1 MSYKLHKWKSSNYQI
16 DTKISAKEFETIK
29 QNVLKEAQKD
39 FTFQWFRKGHVP
51 MNIVE
56 ANVNQQ
62 FLTVNIYENIV
73 NKTLQKVVDEHKDLQ
88 LIGQIYD
95 LNVEKDWNDQN
106 FSFKIDVYPEIKAK
120 NKNWEAIKAT
130 KEDETINEKELE
142 DIINM
147 ERKRFAN
154 YEPSEKIDE
163 DSIFRV
169 EFVYKLD
176 WKQIDRKFRLVY
188 SDDLANDEEIKK
200 FFLGKKKWDLIET
213 KNEKLPKIFQTN
225 EKTDEV
231 NADILEVM
239 KMIIPEFN
247 DENVEKFFQG
257 QYKTLEE
264 YKTELKKYMA
274 EAKSRQVL
282 TQAIDKYLTQA
293 LESYD
298 FELPQTIIN
307 QEKQRRI
314 EEFKKSVGW
323 EEGFKNYSTHYG
335 AERMKEIDEEMNQ
348 LSVDSLKKTFV
359 LFDILKNL
367 DIQVKEWDDIESM
380 LFEKVWETKKSSK
393 KEDKEE
399 KKTK

>member
-1 MSYKLHKWKSSNYQI
+1 MSYKLHKWKNSNYQVE
-16 DTKISAKEFETIK
+16 TKVSAKEFENTK

-39 FTFQWFRKGHVP
+39 FTFQGFRKWHVP

-62 FLTVNIYENIV
+62 FLMVNMYENIV
-73 NKTLQKVVDEHKDLQ
+73 NKTLQKVVDDHKDLQ

-95 LNVEKDWNDQN
+95 LNVEKDWDDQV
-106 FSFKIDVYPEIKAK
+106 FTFKIDVYPEIKAK
-120 NKNWEAIKAT
+120 NENRRAVKAK
-130 KEDETINEKELE
+130 KEESEINEKEVN
-142 DIINM
+142 DIIDM

-188 SDDLANDEEIKK
+188 SDDLANDESIKK
-200 FFLGKKKWDLIET
+200 FFLWKKKWDIIET
-213 KNEKLPKIFQTN
+213 KNEKLPEIFQTN

-231 NADILEVM
+231 TADILEVM
-239 KMIIPEFN
+239 KMIIPEFDDKN
-247 DENVEKFFQG
+247 IQTFFQG
-257 QYKTLEE
+257 QYKDLAD
-264 YKTELKKYMA
+264 YKSELKKYMA

-282 TQAIDKYLTQA
+282 TQSIDKYLTQA

-307 QEKQRRI
+307 QEKQRRVD
-314 EEFKKSVGW
+314 EFKKSVGW
-323 EEGFKNYSTHYG
+323 EEVFKNYSSHYG

-348 LSVDSLKKTFV
+348 LSHDSLKKTFV

-367 DIQVKEWDDIESM
+367 NIQVKEWDDIEAI
-380 LFEKVWETKKSSK
+380 LFEHVGDEKKSSK
-393 KEDKEE
+393 KETEE
-399 KKTK
+399 KTDK